1 MLVER
6 LVWFK
11 GDEGVAAAGSS
22 LAGGVEAVEGLESAG
37 AVLRGDWRLDVEGES
52 AVLSSWRRLT
62 ANSSLLSSGVPSGV
76 VMLFGRFLWCGGE
89 YRAGVGRAC
98 VGGQKGSTAPDTK
111 NSSSDEK
118 NSSPPSK

>member
-52 AVLSSWRRLT
+52 AALSSWRRST

-76 VMLFGRFLWCGGE
+76 VMSFGWFSWCGGVTE
-89 YRAGVGRAC
+89 
-98 VGGQKGSTAPDTK
+98 
-111 NSSSDEK
+111 
-118 NSSPPSK
+118 